1 MRMNELQYNLIFLF
15 TMCEEDVGKNWIQMF
30 FISMSISPVPTV
42 SQNAM
47 RAHKPS
53 HKLDDYSESTEGYSG
68 TID

>member
-1 MRMNELQYNLIFLF
+1 
-15 TMCEEDVGKNWIQMF
+15 MCDEDIGKNWIQMF

-53 HKLDDYSESTEGYSG
+53 HKLDDYSENIEGYSG